1 MNLLYCL
8 PFIDNWPEIRLNFIP
23 QSQRV
28 VKSEMKIELTMKGA
42 VNGHKFTIVGEGE
55 GKPYE

>member
-8 PFIDNWPEIRLNFIP
+8 PFIDNWPEIHLNFIP
-23 QSQRV
+23 QSPKV
-28 VKSEMKIELTMKGA
+28 VKLEMKIELTMKGA